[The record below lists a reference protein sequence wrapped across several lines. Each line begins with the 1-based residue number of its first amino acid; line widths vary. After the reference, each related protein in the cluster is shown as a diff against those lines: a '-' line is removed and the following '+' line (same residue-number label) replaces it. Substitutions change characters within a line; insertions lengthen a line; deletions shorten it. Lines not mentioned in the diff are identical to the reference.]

1 MLRTKNDLPEATR
14 AQAIAL
20 LNARLADSIDLGR
33 QTKQA
38 HWNVRGPHFI
48 ALHKLFDEVYDEV
61 EEFTDLI
68 AERVAQFAGAAEG
81 TVQAAAAKTTLA
93 PYPLNLVRG
102 RDHVE
107 ALGSALAA
115 YGGIIRKAIDQAD
128 QLGDK
133 GTADLFT
140 EISRGIDKALW
151 MVEAH
156 HQVE

>member
-1 MLRTKNDLPEATR
+1 MRRAHLATW
-14 AQAIAL
+14 AL
-20 LNARLADSIDLGR
+20 LTAIVIPVFLVLSMVASRRQAALGG
-33 QTKQA
+33 K
-38 HWNVRGPHFI
+38 G
-48 ALHKLFDEVYDEV
+48 L
-61 EEFTDLI
+61 
-68 AERVAQFAGAAEG
+68 
-81 TVQAAAAKTTLA
+81 QAAAAKTTLA